1 MESESTDKLRL
12 VPNKKYTMN
21 YILFDGPARNALLP
35 FTFTRP
41 VADILVGIMTIRQ
54 KWEMRLGSTTTTLTE
69 EYLSEKFPMVEMEEN
84 IMINASFLPNA
95 ILAEMVSNLSSNQAI
110 FKGEDVIAFYTDE
123 NQEAVDFDSYEII
136 EFENDCIRIEYTWDI
151 FSHNDAAIREDFELL
166 TEDRKSQPIPKSV
179 NVIAKENIFI
189 EEGAKLEFVTL
200 NASSGPIYIGKN
212 SEIMEGSVIRGPL
225 ALCENASIK
234 MGSKIYGAT
243 TVGPHSRIGG
253 EVKNAVLFSYSNKG
267 HEGFLGDSVIGEWC
281 NIGADTNTSNL
292 KNNYDE
298 VKLWSYETEGF
309 AKTGLQFCG
318 LMMGDHS
325 KCGINTM
332 FNTGTVVGVS
342 ANIFGSGFPRNFVPS
357 FSWGGAA
364 GFTTYLTKKAFET
377 ARLVMSRR
385 NIEFDEKEAK
395 ILEHVFEESK
405 KWRKE

>member
-1 MESESTDKLRL
+1 
-12 VPNKKYTMN
+12 MN

-41 VADILVGIMTIRQ
+41 VADILIGIMTIRQ

-69 EYLSEKFPMVEMEEN
+69 EYLSEKYPMVELEEN
-84 IMINASFLPNA
+84 VMINASFLPNA
-95 ILAEMVSNLSSNQAI
+95 VLAEMVSNLEPNQAI
-110 FKGEDVIAFYTDE
+110 FKGDEVIAFYTNDE
-123 NQEAVDFDSYEII
+123 QEEVDFDTYEIL
-136 EFENDCIRIEYTWDI
+136 EFQEDCITLKNTWDI
-151 FSHNDAAIREDFELL
+151 FSKNNLAIQEDFEYI

-179 NVIAKENIFI
+179 NVIGADNVFI
-189 EEGAKLEFVTL
+189 EEGAILEFVTL
-200 NASSGPIYIGKN
+200 NASAGPIYIGKD
-212 SEIMEGSVIRGPL
+212 SEIMEGSMIRGPF
-225 ALCENASIK
+225 ALCEYGSVK
-234 MGSKIYGAT
+234 MGSKVYGAT
-243 TVGPHSRIGG
+243 TVGPYSRIGG
-253 EVKNAVLFSYSNKG
+253 EVKNAVLFAHANKG
-267 HEGFLGDSVIGEWC
+267 HEGYLGDSVIGEWC
-281 NIGADTNTSNL
+281 NMGADTNNSNL
-292 KNNYDE
+292 KNNYEE

-309 AKTGLQFCG
+309 IKTGLQFCG

-342 ANIFGSGFPRNFVPS
+342 ANIFGTGFPRNFVPS

-364 GFTTYLTKKAFET
+364 GFTTYITKKAFET

-385 NIEFDEKEAK
+385 GIEFDEREAA

>member
-1 MESESTDKLRL
+1 LESESTDKLRL